1 MLRGRVGGPMQ
12 RFLCMTPALRKLE
25 DAQLLRAMAHP
36 LRLRLIGALRMDGPA
51 TASALARRLGESS
64 GATSYHLRI
73 LAKYGF
79 VEDDVERNRGRER
92 WWRAVD
98 EGVEWS
104 LDTDD
109 PGLLEADRALGRQ
122 VAAETARWLE
132 RWHAELTDWDRPWR
146 AAANG
151 TDQWFELTPAE
162 LRELGNEVLAVLE
175 RYADRRVQTEGTER
189 AIVLFHAFPQRRGTA

>member
-1 MLRGRVGGPMQ
+1 MQ
-12 RFLCMTPALRKLE
+12 RFLCMSPKLRKLE
-25 DAQLLRAMAHP
+25 DAQLLRALAHP
-36 LRLRLIGALRMDGPA
+36 LRLRLIGSLRMDGPA
-51 TASALARRLGESS
+51 TASELGRRLDESS

-79 VEDDVERNRGRER
+79 VEDDAERNRGRER

-109 PGLLEADRALGRQ
+109 AGMLEADRELGRQ
-122 VAAETARWLE
+122 LVGQYAHWLE
-132 RWHAELTDWDRPWR
+132 RWYAELPGWPREWR

-151 TDQWFELTPAE
+151 ADAWFELTPGE
-162 LRELGNEVLAVLE
+162 LRELADEVLGVLE
-175 RYADRRVQTEGTER
+175 RYAGRRERREGTER
-189 AIVLFHAFPQRRGTA
+189 AIVLFHAFPQRRT